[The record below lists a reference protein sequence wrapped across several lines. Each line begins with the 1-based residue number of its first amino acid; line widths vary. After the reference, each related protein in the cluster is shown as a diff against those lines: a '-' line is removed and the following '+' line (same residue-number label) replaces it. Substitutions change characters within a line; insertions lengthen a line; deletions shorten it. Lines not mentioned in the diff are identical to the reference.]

1 MMHTGNTSGDSS
13 SPDTSTPAPDSR
25 YLQDLLNRVD
35 AATAPPPSVAAPS
48 ALSRAVDRASS
59 FFSSA
64 RSQRHTRLSDAD
76 EGEGVVPRDF
86 GDYDDGGSSQVRR
99 RTNRRTPQHPRFLT
113 ATLPTNRTELGD

>member
-1 MMHTGNTSGDSS
+1 MMHTGNTSGDAS

-35 AATAPPPSVAAPS
+35 SATAAPPSAAAPS

-64 RSQRHTRLSDAD
+64 RPQRHTRLSDAD

-86 GDYDDGGSSQVRR
+86 GDYDDGSSQVRR
-99 RTNRRTPQHPRFLT
+99 ITKRRTHRAHLTCPSCQRTPRR
-113 ATLPTNRTELGD
+113 AR